1 MKKKSATLVSHRQS
15 TAPMSTDE
23 MIELMCEHIQQM
35 SEQLTAIAASKALD
49 DWISQKQAEQLTGLS
64 KSTLYAMR
72 KQDLLTHSTFTG
84 KEVYYRRSDLI
95 RFLNMQEKMRS

>member
-1 MKKKSATLVSHRQS
+1 MKNKSATLVSNGHNKAS
-15 TAPMSTDE
+15 MSTDE
-23 MIELMCEHIQQM
+23 LIEHMYEHIQQM

-84 KEVYYRRSDLI
+84 KEVFYRRSDLI

>member
-1 MKKKSATLVSHRQS
+1 MKKKSATLAYHSQP
-15 TAPMSTDE
+15 TGPMTTE
-23 MIELMCEHIQQM
+23 ERIELIYEDIQQL
-35 SEQLTAIAASKALD
+35 SEQLAAIAAPKALD

-72 KQDLLTHSTFTG
+72 RQDLLTHSTFTG

>member
-1 MKKKSATLVSHRQS
+1 MTTEER
-15 TAPMSTDE
+15 
-23 MIELMCEHIQQM
+23 IELIYEDIRLM
-35 SEQLTAIAASKALD
+35 SEQLAAIADSKALN
-49 DWISQKQAEQLTGLS
+49 DWISQKQAEQITGLS

-95 RFLNMQEKMRS
+95 RYLDKQEKLRS

>member
-1 MKKKSATLVSHRQS
+1 MKNKSATLVPYNQFR
-15 TAPMSTDE
+15 TTMTTE
-23 MIELMCEHIQQM
+23 EKIETIYEHVCKM
-35 SEQLTAIAASKALD
+35 REQLTTIAAAKAMD

-72 KQDLLTHSTFTG
+72 RQGLLTHSTFTG

>member
-1 MKKKSATLVSHRQS
+1 MKKKSATLVSHRQP
-15 TAPMSTDE
+15 TNPMTTE
-23 MIELMCEHIQQM
+23 ERIELIYEDIRLM
-35 SEQLTAIAASKALD
+35 SEQLAAIADSKALN
-49 DWISQKQAEQLTGLS
+49 DWISQKQAEQITGLS

-95 RFLNMQEKMRS
+95 RYLDKQEKLRS